1 MECWTSEVSGDWNFG
16 EAVSRFGARG
26 RRKDGGGEG
35 LDGGDQKGR
44 SDSQE
49 KEGLSSPEKKP
60 PRKVKMQRKKEKDGE
75 ILELVERKRR
85 EENCHQ

>member
-1 MECWTSEVSGDWNFG
+1 M
-16 EAVSRFGARG
+16 
-26 RRKDGGGEG
+26 
-35 LDGGDQKGR
+35 DGGDQKGR

-60 PRKVKMQRKKEKDGE
+60 PRCGDVEAEDAEEERKEGE

-85 EENCHQ
+85 EENSHQ